1 MNLTNQC
8 NLSCQYCYEFGADKV
23 ATPEGKPKFMD
34 LETAKASVDF
44 LLAQSAGRRSVHIT
58 FFGGETLMN
67 FPLLKQV
74 VAYANERAAAQGRHI
89 DFSLTTNATL
99 LTPAIIEFLSE
110 NRIGVTVSMD
120 GPKEMH
126 DQLRVFANGSGS
138 YDIIEPR
145 VRALIQNHRT
155 RPITAR
161 VTLTSGVTDVVRIFR
176 HLKQDLGFHEVGFA
190 PVTTSPNQ
198 LYAINEQRHG
208 RRAGTVPRAGRR
220 VSGVRSARRMHGFSN
235 VSDTLAELC
244 QGVNKSHPC
253 GAGLG
258 LLGVGPSGDIAPC
271 HRFVDS
277 DAHALGHIS
286 TGIDREKQAD
296 FLRRG
301 HIDSKYD
308 CHTCWA
314 RPLCAG
320 GCHHEAFVRYGDTGH
335 PNLHYCDWI
344 RDWTDTC
351 LKIYGAIGAKNPGFL
366 ATVCRKESI
375 MKHLRASEQESAR
388 ASTTYVA
395 VAHRGRRGACRI
407 RPAQPQRPHV
417 PMGCALMFS
426 PGWEVDAAGGTAGLC
441 QPVERDIYD
450 CYVSC
455 YWPAQVPDHLN
466 NAPDWTSQVRRG
478 HQGLAQS
485 GSGVSISHE
494 HSKADS
500 AAASLRGV
508 HRVCER
514 GHALSAG
521 YPGRSAGL
529 RRGQSARS
537 STGFRWRP
545 ARPCPFGCRRI
556 TRRSTSPPTTT
567 TASK

>member
-1 MNLTNQC
+1 MIAVQDYRLGEFHSFEAGGRRFVYLPSGAVFEIDEATQSLLDRAIDGNILADDEELIGELHHARILVTADDRPELPQKPPADFPLQTLVLNLTNQC

-34 LETAKASVDF
+34 LETAKTSVDF
-44 LLAQSAGRRSVHIT
+44 LLAQSQGHRGIHIT

-67 FPLLKQV
+67 FPLLKDV
-74 VAYANERAAAQGRHI
+74 VAYANTQAAAQGRSI

-99 LTPAIIEFLSE
+99 LTPAIIQFLSD

-120 GPKEMH
+120 GPPDLH
-126 DQLRVFANGSGS
+126 DKLRVFANGRGS

-145 VRALIQNHRT
+145 VRALLENHRT

-176 HLKQDLGFHEVGFA
+176 HLKHDLGFHEIGFA

-198 LYAINEQRHG
+198 LYAIGAPGMNSVLDQFKAL
-208 RRAGTVPRAGRR
+208 AGEYLEYALRGEL
-220 VSGVRSARRMHGFSN
+220 HGFSN
-235 VSDTLAELC
+235 VSDTLSELC

-258 LLGVGPSGDIAPC
+258 LIGVGPSGDIAPC

-286 TGIDREKQAD
+286 TGIDRAKQSD
-296 FLRRG
+296 FLSRG

-344 RDWTDTC
+344 RDWTATC
-351 LKIYGAIGAKNPGFL
+351 LHIYGSISVHNPGFL
-366 ATVCRKESI
+366 EHFVQRK
-375 MKHLRASEQESAR
+375 
-388 ASTTYVA
+388 
-395 VAHRGRRGACRI
+395 
-407 RPAQPQRPHV
+407 
-417 PMGCALMFS
+417 
-426 PGWEVDAAGGTAGLC
+426 AA
-441 QPVERDIYD
+441 
-450 CYVSC
+450 
-455 YWPAQVPDHLN
+455 
-466 NAPDWTSQVRRG
+466 
-478 HQGLAQS
+478 
-485 GSGVSISHE
+485 
-494 HSKADS
+494 
-500 AAASLRGV
+500 
-508 HRVCER
+508 
-514 GHALSAG
+514 
-521 YPGRSAGL
+521 
-529 RRGQSARS
+529 
-537 STGFRWRP
+537 
-545 ARPCPFGCRRI
+545 
-556 TRRSTSPPTTT
+556 
-567 TASK
+567 

>member
-1 MNLTNQC
+1 MTATSVENATRVYRLGELHRFESAGANFLYLVPAGAIFAVDTAVGKLIECLASGELPHDQLVDDLAASGLTIEDAEELIEEMVHANVILGRDSIPDPPSKLPDVFPIQTLVMNLTNQC

-34 LETAKASVDF
+34 VETAKTSVDF
-44 LLAQSAGRRSVHIT
+44 LLAQSGDRRNIHIT

-74 VAYANERAAAQGRHI
+74 VAYGNQRAAEQGRHI

-110 NRIGVTVSMD
+110 NNIGVTVSMD

-126 DQLRVFANGSGS
+126 DHLRVFSNGKGS
-138 YDIIEPR
+138 YDIIEPK

-161 VTLTSGVTDVVRIFR
+161 VTLTAGVSDVVRIFR
-176 HLKQDLGFHEVGFA
+176 HLKQDLGFAEVGFA
-190 PVTTSPNQ
+190 PVTSSANQ
-198 LYAINEQRHG
+198 LYSINAKGMDSVLDQFHTLADEYLEHALRG
-208 RRAGTVPRAGRR
+208 E
-220 VSGVRSARRMHGFSN
+220 SHGFSN

-286 TGIDREKQAD
+286 TGIDKAKQSD
-296 FLRRG
+296 FLNRG

-351 LKIYGAIGAKNPGFL
+351 LRIYGAIAAKNPAFL
-366 ATVCRKESI
+366 QQFAERK
-375 MKHLRASEQESAR
+375 AS
-388 ASTTYVA
+388 
-395 VAHRGRRGACRI
+395 
-407 RPAQPQRPHV
+407 
-417 PMGCALMFS
+417 
-426 PGWEVDAAGGTAGLC
+426 
-441 QPVERDIYD
+441 
-450 CYVSC
+450 
-455 YWPAQVPDHLN
+455 
-466 NAPDWTSQVRRG
+466 
-478 HQGLAQS
+478 
-485 GSGVSISHE
+485 
-494 HSKADS
+494 
-500 AAASLRGV
+500 
-508 HRVCER
+508 
-514 GHALSAG
+514 
-521 YPGRSAGL
+521 
-529 RRGQSARS
+529 
-537 STGFRWRP
+537 
-545 ARPCPFGCRRI
+545 
-556 TRRSTSPPTTT
+556 
-567 TASK
+567 